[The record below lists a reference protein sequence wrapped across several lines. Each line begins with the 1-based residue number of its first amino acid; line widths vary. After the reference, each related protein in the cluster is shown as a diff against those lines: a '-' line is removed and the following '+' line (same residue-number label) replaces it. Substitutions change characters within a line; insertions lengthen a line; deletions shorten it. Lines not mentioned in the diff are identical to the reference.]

1 MCYNKG
7 TKVRE
12 TYLIKIIDRFK
23 SLKPKGIDTMAIN
36 GKKITK
42 VQMFNALADYLNER
56 NPEQV
61 LANFTVGSGDKA
73 EQVSLTIGDAMA
85 GLEHEVE
92 LLGNK
97 SKKSGSTKKVTDA
110 QVKMEKELLSYMAD
124 FPNELFTATTLVKR
138 VPEFGAYP
146 DPVTTQ
152 KITPRLTA
160 LEKEGKVSK
169 TKEKG
174 KTLWKYV
181 AQDEFEEEEDE
192 A

>member
-1 MCYNKG
+1 MKEHPSANK
-7 TKVRE
+7 
-12 TYLIKIIDRFK
+12 IKDRFK

-36 GKKITK
+36 EKKITK
-42 VQMFNALADYLNER
+42 AQMFTALSVFLADQNDGAKI
-56 NPEQV
+56 
-61 LANFTVGSGDKA
+61 LATFSVGKDDKA
-73 EQVSLTIGDAMA
+73 ELVSLTIEDAIV
-85 GLEHEVE
+85 GLNHEIE

-97 SKKSGSTKKVTDA
+97 SKKSGSSKKTEA
-110 QVKMEKELLSYMAD
+110 QQKMETELLSYMAD
-124 FPNELFTATTLVKR
+124 FPNELFTATALVKR

-152 KITPRLTA
+152 KVTPRLTA

-181 AQDEFEEEEDE
+181 EQDEFEEEEDE